1 MIGQIGITGGIG
13 SGKTTVAKAFIER
26 GFLVY
31 FADERA
37 KAIYDEDEEVKTK
50 VMAIAGNDVYDTD
63 GKLRRPVLAAKI
75 FQDQALLRQ
84 INSILHP
91 AVGWDYSNWVLSV
104 PATYQKPFVL
114 KEAAILMEVGNHK
127 HLQGTITV
135 YAPKSIRIKRVTS
148 RDTSSAEQVLS
159 RMANQW
165 TDFPK
170 LLQSDFIIFNDGFH
184 PIDPQIE
191 VAIKQFSPS

>member
-1 MIGQIGITGGIG
+1 MIRQIGITGGIG

-31 FADERA
+31 FADDRA
-37 KAIYDEDEEVKTK
+37 KAIYDEDEEVKTQ
-50 VMAIAGNDVYDTD
+50 VRAIAGNEVYGAD
-63 GKLRRPVLAAKI
+63 GKLHRTVLAAKI
-75 FQDQALLRQ
+75 FQDKALLKQ
-84 INSILHP
+84 INAILHP
-91 AVGWDYSNWVLSV
+91 AVARDYGKWVDSI
-104 PATYQKPFVL
+104 PATYQQPFVL

-148 RDTSSAEQVLS
+148 RDTSTVEQALG

-170 LLQSDFIIFNDGFH
+170 LLHSDFILFNDGIH

-191 VAIKQFSPS
+191 AAIKQLSPP